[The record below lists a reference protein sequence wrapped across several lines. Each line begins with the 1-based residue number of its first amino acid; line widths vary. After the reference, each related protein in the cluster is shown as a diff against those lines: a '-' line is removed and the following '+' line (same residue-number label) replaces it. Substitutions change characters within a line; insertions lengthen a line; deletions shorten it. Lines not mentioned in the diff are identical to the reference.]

1 MFEWWAS
8 LGIAAQVF
16 YCIAIPSTIVIII
29 QTILLLIG
37 AGGDSA
43 STEMPDVTDI
53 PDGGI
58 HDGTAGDAADF
69 GTMQLFTLQGIMTF
83 LCVFG
88 WTGVICLSLG
98 LHVAIAVVVGIV
110 LGFLAMLGVAKL
122 IQLSAKLTQSG
133 NIELVK
139 LLGEKCRVYIP
150 IPADAS
156 GQGKVT
162 VSTGERFIELEAMT
176 DDSELIPTGAEV
188 RIIDIRGDVLI
199 VEKED

>member
-29 QTILLLIG
+29 QTFLLLIG

-176 DDSELIPTGAEV
+176 DDRELIPTGVEV

>member
-176 DDSELIPTGAEV
+176 DDRELIPTGAEV